1 MDTDGDGIPDQY
13 PAIEPYIGDGLVNQ
27 PWDNCPQVANPSQS
41 DLDGDGTGDACDS
54 DQDDDGVLNSADN
67 CPMVANPSQND
78 ENGNGIGDAC
88 DPGIEDGY
96 SCSVEGIYSPMLA
109 NDADTRAMTSVD
121 ATHCLLGGGDLG
133 SLLCGVQNPGYL
145 TDDDTDNAAVIY
157 NSDLLGLSTVTL
169 NVSTGTDFVYP
180 AGNRLGVAVRN
191 APQIVQLGLLTN
203 GGLQIRTLLN
213 GEVQEETEGSVGAD
227 LDLLGCPR

>member
-1 MDTDGDGIPDQY
+1 M
-13 PAIEPYIGDGLVNQ
+13 
-27 PWDNCPQVANPSQS
+27 
-41 DLDGDGTGDACDS
+41 
-54 DQDDDGVLNSADN
+54 
-67 CPMVANPSQND
+67 
-78 ENGNGIGDAC
+78 
-88 DPGIEDGY
+88 
-96 SCSVEGIYSPMLA
+96 
-109 NDADTRAMTSVD
+109 
-121 ATHCLLGGGDLG
+121 ATWVHC
-133 SLLCGVQNPGYL
+133 CAAYRNPGYL